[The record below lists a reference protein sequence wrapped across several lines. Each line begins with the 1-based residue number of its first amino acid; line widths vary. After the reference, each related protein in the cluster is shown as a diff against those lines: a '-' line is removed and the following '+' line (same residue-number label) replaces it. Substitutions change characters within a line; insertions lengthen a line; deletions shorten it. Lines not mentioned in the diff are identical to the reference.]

1 MTGKPAVVSSLSGDQ
16 TQAVR
21 LVVTCLQPLIQLA
34 ALNNIFYCLFNRF
47 FSDSIFWLKFY
58 LCQPSKYSI
67 KLIKN
72 NKSCSQLDLHYKA
85 YTVEGGIEQKNHFL
99 MKKSQQ
105 LIESTGVRTT
115 LKFDNIDSNPSG
127 LKKTMMPWQ
136 PEYSSMWLI
145 VFRKEYEIREHS
157 YSQISLLII
166 LILKLWVCSG
176 LVILFST
183 DRYFL
188 QGKCK
193 RTMLKIFNYP
203 RLKWLWKDEYDFFF
217 SFDKKIYTLAVTFI
231 KEIILHPY

>member
-1 MTGKPAVVSSLSGDQ
+1 
-16 TQAVR
+16 
-21 LVVTCLQPLIQLA
+21 
-34 ALNNIFYCLFNRF
+34 
-47 FSDSIFWLKFY
+47 
-58 LCQPSKYSI
+58 
-67 KLIKN
+67 
-72 NKSCSQLDLHYKA
+72 
-85 YTVEGGIEQKNHFL
+85 

-115 LKFDNIDSNPSG
+115 LQFDNIDSNPSG

-136 PEYSSMWLI
+136 PEYSSMSLI

-176 LVILFST
+176 LVILFPT

-193 RTMLKIFNYP
+193 RTLPKIFNDP

-217 SFDKKIYTLAVTFI
+217 SFDKRFTLWLRHSLKRSFCIHINIKRAQIVCLYSMTFSEHKIYYNYLVIAAITI
-231 KEIILHPY
+231 Y